1 MLVMVLLSFLF
12 YKSVYAMLPM
22 VIVGILFYK
31 KFEKEK
37 VIANRRMLENQFKE
51 CILSVATSLGAG
63 YSTENAFKAA
73 SPDMTEMF
81 GEESSMVLELSMI
94 RRGLKMNIPLEDLLK
109 DLARRSGSPHIEQFS
124 EVFEIAKRSGGSMSR
139 VIKTTAE
146 LMARDIDVRDEIDTV
161 LSGKKMETNIM
172 KLVPFGICLY
182 ISISNPGYF
191 DSLYGN
197 PKGILIMT
205 ICLALYVAAYF
216 MSEKIL
222 ERVSRDV

>member
-1 MLVMVLLSFLF
+1 MGLLSFLF
-12 YKSVYAMLPM
+12 YKSVFAMLPM

-31 KFEKEK
+31 KFKKEK
-37 VIANRRMLENQFKE
+37 VAANRRILENQFKE
-51 CILSVATSLGAG
+51 CILSVSTSLGAG

-73 SPDMTEMF
+73 KPDMLEMF
-81 GEESSMVLELSMI
+81 GEESPMVLELSMI
-94 RRGLKMNIPLEDLLK
+94 QRGLKMNIPLEDLLK
-109 DLARRSGSPHIEQFS
+109 DLARRSGSGHLEQFS

-146 LMARDIDVRDEIDTV
+146 LMARDIDARDEIDTV

-182 ISISNPGYF
+182 ISISSPGYF

-205 ICLALYVAAYF
+205 ICLVLYVAAYF

-222 ERVSRDV
+222 DKVSREV